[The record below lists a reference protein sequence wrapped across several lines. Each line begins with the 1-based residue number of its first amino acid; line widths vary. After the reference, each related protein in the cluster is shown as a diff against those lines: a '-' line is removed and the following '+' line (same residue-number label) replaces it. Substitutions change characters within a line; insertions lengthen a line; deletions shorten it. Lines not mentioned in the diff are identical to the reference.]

1 MSASTNVLNT
11 LLDLAKNE
19 LDVAIAHMVQAKKA
33 LNEAKEKESMLRD
46 YRQDY
51 VDNLTKL
58 LEKGLGKETHNNYQN
73 FLKKLDQAI
82 TGQAEVVISAEY
94 QHANACKF
102 WQELQRKKLSYEI
115 LLARKSKKAHHTALK
130 LDQKVMDEYAI
141 RAKRS
146 RAV

>member
-1 MSASTNVLNT
+1 MSASTNALNT

-33 LNEAKEKESMLRD
+33 LDEAREKGNMLRG

-58 LEKGLGKETHNNYQN
+58 LGKGLGKETHNNYQN

-94 QHANACKF
+94 EHANACKI

-130 LDQKVMDEYAI
+130 IDQKMMDEYAM